1 MSRSALA
8 VAPAAST
15 GLTQE
20 ELEILQL
27 IANGKDNIEIAMLKG
42 YGKPILVQRRVQ
54 KILEITSSASR
65 SAAIAWAMRRG
76 LIE

>member
-1 MSRSALA
+1 MRGAAALA
-8 VAPAAST
+8 VAEPT

-27 IANGKDNIEIAMLKG
+27 ISNGKDNIEIAMIMKFER
-42 YGKPILVQRRVQ
+42 PILVQRRVQ
-54 KILEITSSASR
+54 KILDSTSTASR
-65 SAAIAWAMRRG
+65 SAAVAWAMRRG